1 MENRSSNV
9 CKSGTTCSLFVVLR
23 FFIAEIVL
31 FFFLNL
37 FCPQAFCETL
47 EEGNYRLQKELLEK
61 QKEISFLKKMLEEKE
76 LYIHL
81 LEKRIK

>member
-1 MENRSSNV
+1 MKGFPGPPHMWAFPLHCTSTISDGV
-9 CKSGTTCSLFVVLR
+9 FVSI
-23 FFIAEIVL
+23 FII
-31 FFFLNL
+31 
-37 FCPQAFCETL
+37 FCFQAFCETL

-61 QKEISFLKKMLEEKE
+61 QREISSLKKMLEEKE

>member
-1 MENRSSNV
+1 MV
-9 CKSGTTCSLFVVLR
+9 FFSLLIKYYLSR
-23 FFIAEIVL
+23 AY
-31 FFFLNL
+31 FLAL
-37 FCPQAFCETL
+37 FCSQAFCETL

-61 QKEISFLKKMLEEKE
+61 QKEISSLKKILEEKE